1 MQRTTLHTIARL
13 FVALLFLGSG
23 GAKIATF
30 DATTGMMAQ
39 MGLPLPIVAL
49 SGAILLEIAG
59 GLLLLSGFRLRA
71 AAVALIVFLVP
82 TTLIFHVPFV
92 FSPEQWQTQL
102 VQVLKNLAIVGALL
116 ELYLH
121 AGVEEEEQ
129 PAVLA

>member
-1 MQRTTLHTIARL
+1 MQRATLHTIARL

-30 DATTGMMAQ
+30 GTTAEMMAQ
-39 MGLPLPIVAL
+39 MSLPLPILAL

-59 GLLLLSGFRLRA
+59 GLLLLSGIRLRA
-71 AAVALIVFLVP
+71 TVIALIVFLVP

-92 FSPEQWQTQL
+92 FNPEQWQTQL
-102 VQVLKNLAIVGALL
+102 IQVLKNLAIIGALL

-121 AGVEEEEQ
+121 AEVEEEEQ
-129 PAVLA
+129 PVFA